1 MTNIYIIRHAE
12 AEGNAFRRI
21 DGHYNSRITAGGY
34 KQIEALKKRFKDTHI
49 DAVYASDLFRTCETA
64 KALYLPKGLPL
75 NKDARFRETKFGAW
89 EDLHFGWL
97 EHFEPVQY
105 ELFRQGSDEW
115 DVPGAEKPSE
125 YAARFIDGLLEIA
138 QKHDGQTIAVFT
150 HGCVSGG
157 AMRKLFG
164 EDARKAGRCDNSG
177 VSLLHYSH
185 GSFSFSYLN
194 DNSHLTEEISTL
206 AHQVWWRDKYEF
218 NMWFRDFEAADTS
231 LFGDECSPADGQ
243 TLKISML
250 ADRPAGYVSYYI
262 EGNTAVVTS
271 MYLLPD
277 FRHVRRGDQLLGIPV
292 VEARAKGC
300 TKLKASVAKDN
311 QEALGFFARM
321 GAEITQENET
331 EYLFSK
337 PINIPEY

>member
-34 KQIEALKKRFKDTHI
+34 KQIEALKKRFEEIHT

-75 NKDARFRETKFGAW
+75 YKDSRFRETKFGAW

-97 EHFEPVQY
+97 ERFQPEQY
-105 ELFRQGSDEW
+105 ELFQQGSDNW
-115 DVPGAEKPSE
+115 SVPDAEKPSE

-150 HGCVSGG
+150 HGCVSGE

-206 AHQVWWRDKYEF
+206 AHQLWWRGKYEF

-300 TKLKASVAKDN
+300 KRLIANVSKKDSEAVA
-311 QEALGFFARM
+311 FFRRM
-321 GAEITQENET
+321 GAEESETNTEIT
-331 EYLFSK
+331 FSME
-337 PINIPEY
+337 IGIPQY